1 MVEIPLIL
9 KLKKQVHKDIARAQ
23 DIIVKEVYAV
33 FDKATMHGGTSI
45 WRCYNGNR
53 FSEDIDMY
61 LTKDINKIGLLFENL
76 KRNGFIIKKEKIG
89 EKSLYSN
96 LEINRTTVRFEA
108 LFRKYDGHLKEY
120 LTSDGNFI
128 TIYTLTPEELIKEKV
143 AAYLKRYKIRDLYDI
158 FFLLRYSQEDVSQDL
173 RKLVN
178 NYKDP
183 VDEKELKVLI
193 IEGLVPSTLKMV
205 DYIRKWEKKNI

>member
-1 MVEIPLIL
+1 M
-9 KLKKQVHKDIARAQ
+9 
-23 DIIVKEVYAV
+23 
-33 FDKATMHGGTSI
+33 
-45 WRCYNGNR
+45 
-53 FSEDIDMY
+53 FS
-61 LTKDINKIGLLFENL
+61 
-76 KRNGFIIKKEKIG
+76 
-89 EKSLYSN
+89 
-96 LEINRTTVRFEA
+96 
-108 LFRKYDGHLKEY
+108 
-120 LTSDGNFI
+120 
-128 TIYTLTPEELIKEKV
+128 LTPEELIKEKV

>member
-1 MVEIPLIL
+1 
-9 KLKKQVHKDIARAQ
+9 
-23 DIIVKEVYAV
+23 
-33 FDKATMHGGTSI
+33 
-45 WRCYNGNR
+45 
-53 FSEDIDMY
+53 MY

-158 FFLLRYSQEDVSQDL
+158 
-173 RKLVN
+173 
-178 NYKDP
+178 
-183 VDEKELKVLI
+183 
-193 IEGLVPSTLKMV
+193 
-205 DYIRKWEKKNI
+205 